1 MEPPA
6 AHAEVAAFVLGVLDE
21 EENEIFE
28 AHLADCA
35 DCQAE
40 LRALYIMPPILD
52 EARRL
57 DPSIVAGPEPASA
70 VLTGL
75 LDDVTDLRRRRRRRI
90 YLTAAAAAA
99 VLAITP
105 VATRA
110 LWPDPESQRG
120 RPVAAASAAATAAA
134 PAPTGTEILQAT
146 NHANAVTAK
155 ITVKPEAWGTRVGI
169 ELSGVRGPLHCQLV
183 VVTDSGKS
191 EVVTSWR
198 VPPERGW
205 GVPGSPNP
213 LRLEG
218 NTGYSRGDIAR
229 FEFRTTTGPNLLNV
243 PA

>member
-40 LRALYIMPPILD
+40 LRELYIMPPILD
-52 EARRL
+52 EVARIDQAAARA
-57 DPSIVAGPEPASA
+57 PEPEPAPA
-70 VLTGL
+70 MLAGL
-75 LDDVTDLRRRRRRRI
+75 LDDVVEVRRRRRRGV

-99 VLAITP
+99 VIAVTPLATHW
-105 VATRA
+105 
-110 LWPDPESQRG
+110 LWPAAPDDQRG
-120 RPVAAASAAATAAA
+120 RTVAAASAA
-134 PAPTGTEILQAT
+134 PAGTEVLQASNRAT
-146 NHANAVTAK
+146 AVTAK
-155 ITVKPEAWGTRVGI
+155 ITIEPKAWGTHVGF
-169 ELSGVRGPLHCQLV
+169 ELYGVRGPLHCQLV
-183 VVTDSGKS
+183 VVTRSGKS

-198 VPPERGW
+198 VPDKQGW

-218 NTGYSRGDIAR
+218 NTGFFRADIDR
-229 FEFRTTTGPNLLNV
+229 FEFRTSTGPNILNV

>member
-57 DPSIVAGPEPASA
+57 DPAIVAGPQPAPA

-75 LDDVTDLRRRRRRRI
+75 LDDVTDLRRRRRRRM

-99 VLAITP
+99 VIAITP
-105 VATRA
+105 LATQW
-110 LWPDPESQRG
+110 LWPDPEAERG
-120 RPVAAASAAATAAA
+120 RPVAAASAAA
-134 PAPTGTEILQAT
+134 PTGTEILRAT

-155 ITVKPEAWGTRVGI
+155 ITLKPEPWGTRVGF
-169 ELSGVRGPLHCQLV
+169 ELYGVRGPLHCQLV
-183 VVTDSGKS
+183 VVTRSGKD

-218 NTGYSRGDIAR
+218 NTGHFRGDIDR
-229 FEFRTTTGPNLLNV
+229 FEFRTTTGPNILNV

>member
-40 LRALYIMPPILD
+40 LRELYIMPPILD

-57 DPSIVAGPEPASA
+57 DPAIVAGPETSPL
-70 VLTGL
+70 VLAGL
-75 LDDVTDLRRRRRRRI
+75 LDDVTDLRRRRRRRT
-90 YLTAAAAAA
+90 YLTVAAAAA
-99 VLAITP
+99 VVAVTP
-105 VATRA
+105 VATRS
-110 LWPDPESQRG
+110 LWPGPPTQHG
-120 RPVAAASAAATAAA
+120 RPVAAASAA
-134 PAPTGTEILQAT
+134 APTGTEILQAT
-146 NHANAVTAK
+146 NRANAVTAK
-155 ITVKPEAWGTRVGI
+155 ITIQPEAWGTRVGI
-169 ELSGVRGPLHCQLV
+169 ELYGVRGPLRCQLV
-183 VVTDSGKS
+183 VVSRSGKD

-198 VPPERGW
+198 VPPKQGW

-218 NTGYSRGDIAR
+218 NTAYFRGDIDR
-229 FEFRTTTGPNLLNV
+229 FEFRTTTGPNILNV

>member
-57 DPSIVAGPEPASA
+57 DPAIVAGPEPSPAM
-70 VLTGL
+70 LTGL
-75 LDDVTDLRRRRRRRI
+75 LDDVTDLRRRRRRRV
-90 YLTAAAAAA
+90 YLTAAAAAVVFA
-99 VLAITP
+99 VTP
-105 VATRA
+105 LATRA
-110 LWPDPESQRG
+110 LWPGSAEQQG
-120 RPVAAASAAATAAA
+120 RPVAAASA
-134 PAPTGTEILQAT
+134 PAPTGTEILQAS
-146 NHANAVTAK
+146 NRANAITAK
-155 ITVKPEAWGTRVGI
+155 ITIKPEAWGTRVGV
-169 ELSGVRGPLHCQLV
+169 ELWGVRGPLRCQLV
-183 VVTDSGKS
+183 VVSRAGKD

-198 VPPERGW
+198 VPPKQGW

-218 NTGYSRGDIAR
+218 NTAYFRGDIDR
-229 FEFRTTTGPNLLNV
+229 FEFRTTTGPNILNV